1 LGRYFVNYERQ
12 QMSKKIMQIER
23 TVLTTGALTE
33 AGANASAVE
42 AARRRQAA
50 KRMVSPTA

>member
-1 LGRYFVNYERQ
+1 
-12 QMSKKIMQIER
+12 MSKKIMQVER

-50 KRMVSPTA
+50 KRMVGISNGLIIIWRWCVT

>member
-1 LGRYFVNYERQ
+1 
-12 QMSKKIMQIER
+12 MSKKIMQIES

-50 KRMVSPTA
+50 KRTIMMGQRLDLC